1 MVHICTHFL
10 SWVQKMV
17 YTQIFKIL
25 ENDIDEKVNDTS
37 EILENYIDERFN
49 DISL

>member
-1 MVHICTHFL
+1 MFL
-10 SWVQKMV
+10 SEFRN
-17 YTQIFKIL
+17 FKKSSEIL

-37 EILENYIDERFN
+37 DILENYIDERFN